1 MIILGIESS
10 CDETAAAIVEDATRV
25 RSSVV
30 ASQHDIHT
38 RYGGVVPELASRA
51 HMERMLPVI
60 RRALDGAHLTLADI
74 DAIAVGHRPGLIGSL
89 LVGVAAAKALSWSLG
104 KPLIGVDHVQAH
116 LYAGVL
122 QDPIPDPA
130 PPHPAQRGG
139 VVERSETGEGSGA
152 SGLQPDKEIADFP
165 ALGLVVSGGHT
176 SIYLLN
182 SWLDLQRLGATIDD
196 ALGEAYDKVA
206 TILGVSFPGGPNLDR
221 LAQSPGANDRVED
234 LPISRLSPTSLDFS
248 FSGLKTAMLYQVRG
262 VPEHPAHK
270 RSDSRYLPPPP
281 LTDERRRDLAAT
293 FQRAAC
299 RTVTLKLERAI
310 EQLRAQNIH
319 IRSLLTGGGV
329 TANSRLRAELTA
341 FAGAHHLTLALPTL
355 AHCVDN
361 AAMLAG
367 LAFHHLQAGH
377 TSDLTL
383 EPVPTTAC

>member
-10 CDETAAAIVEDATRV
+10 CDETAAAIVEDAFRV
-25 RSSVV
+25 RSNVV

-38 RYGGVVPELASRA
+38 KYGGVVPELASRA

-60 RRALDGAHLTLADI
+60 RRALEEAHLTLADI
-74 DAIAVGHRPGLIGSL
+74 DSVAVGHRPGLIGSL
-89 LVGVAAAKALSWSLG
+89 LVGVAAAKALAWSLG

-122 QDPIPDPA
+122 EEVA
-130 PPHPAQRGG
+130 PHSDQSPSHN
-139 VVERSETGEGSGA
+139 TT
-152 SGLQPDKEIADFP
+152 FP

-176 SIYLLN
+176 SIYLVR
-182 SWLDLQRLGATIDD
+182 SWLELQRLGATIDD

-206 TILGVSFPGGPNLDR
+206 TILGVPFPGGPNLDR
-221 LAQSPGANDRVED
+221 LAQSPNAIDRIED

-270 RSDSRYLPPPP
+270 RADSRYLPPPP

-299 RTVTLKLERAI
+299 RTITLKLERAH

-319 IRSLLTGGGV
+319 IKSLLTGGGV
-329 TANSRLRAELTA
+329 TANSRLRAELTT
-341 FAGAHHLTLALPTL
+341 FAAAHSLTLALPNL
-355 AHCVDN
+355 AYCVDN

-367 LAFHHLQAGH
+367 LAFHHLHAGR

>member
-1 MIILGIESS
+1 MIILGLESS
-10 CDETAAAIVEDATRV
+10 CDETAAAIVSDGVRV
-25 RSSVV
+25 LSSVV
-30 ASQHDIHT
+30 ASQNEIHT
-38 RYGGVVPELASRA
+38 KYGGVVPELASRA

-60 RRALDGAHLTLADI
+60 RRTLEESGVSLSQI

-122 QDPIPDPA
+122 QEADIA
-130 PPHPAQRGG
+130 PEPRGS
-139 VVERSETGEGSGA
+139 VE
-152 SGLQPDKEIADFP
+152 FP

-176 SIYLLN
+176 SIYLVR
-182 SWLDLQRLGATIDD
+182 SWLELERLGATIDD

-206 TILGVSFPGGPNLDR
+206 TILGVPFPGGPNLDR
-221 LAQSPGANDRVED
+221 LAQSPAANDRIED

-270 RSDSRYLPPPP
+270 RAESRYVAPPP
-281 LTDERRRDLAAT
+281 LDDTRRRDLAAT
-293 FQRAAC
+293 FQRAAV
-299 RTVTLKLERAI
+299 RTVTLKLERAL
-310 EQLRAQNIH
+310 EQLRERGVIVK
-319 IRSLLTGGGV
+319 SLLTGGGV
-329 TANSRLRAELTA
+329 TANSRLRSELAT
-341 FAGAHHLTLALPTL
+341 FAATHRLELALPSL
-355 AHCVDN
+355 AYCVDN

-367 LAFHHLQAGH
+367 LAFHHLEAGR